1 MHDDGDVEYSR
12 YGLRELEE
20 ALARINRLK
29 YPKNYA
35 NLCAVYEQLSG
46 KPADSLGSGQPSIPN
61 SVARVDVEA
70 RHLLP
75 APNPVF
81 VYFDWRGRISRKSY
95 WLFGLLPAAI
105 LLFDRFVLF
114 GLVGAWASWL
124 VLFVGSVPS
133 IMIDIKRSHD
143 LSRSGWFTLLLF
155 VPLLN
160 IWPMIELGFIKGSD
174 GVNRYGPPALW

>member
-20 ALARINRLK
+20 ALARINRQK

-35 NLCAVYEQLSG
+35 NLCVAYEQLSG
-46 KPADSLGSGQPSIPN
+46 KPADSLGSAQLSIPN
-61 SVARVDVEA
+61 SVVKRLE
-70 RHLLP
+70 P
-75 APNPVF
+75 PPNPFF

-105 LLFDRFVLF
+105 LLFDRFVML

-124 VLFVGSVPS
+124 VLCLGSVPS

-143 LSRSGWFTLLLF
+143 LGRSGWFTLLLF

-174 GVNRYGPPALW
+174 GVNRHGPPALW

>member
-12 YGLRELEE
+12 YGLAELEE
-20 ALARINRLK
+20 ALARINRQK

-35 NLCAVYEQLSG
+35 NLCAAYEQLTG
-46 KPADSLGSGQPSIPN
+46 NPVDSFGSAPPS
-61 SVARVDVEA
+61 SVDLEA
-70 RHLLP
+70 KHLVS
-75 APNPVF
+75 APNPLS
-81 VYFDWRGRISRKSY
+81 VYFHWRGRISRKSY

-105 LLFDRFVLF
+105 LLMDRFVLL
-114 GLVGAWASWL
+114 GLVDAWASWL
-124 VLFVGSVPS
+124 MLFVGSAPS

-143 LSRSGWFTLLLF
+143 LGRSGWFTLLLF

-160 IWPMIELGFIKGSD
+160 IWPLIELGFIKGND